1 MEKKDVIII
10 GAGIA
15 GMTAAIYLKRF
26 NVDVLLLEKEIP
38 GGQLNNTRNLKNYP
52 GFLETDGAILAE
64 NIYKQIEEL
73 NIDYKN
79 ENVEEVIID
88 TKKVVKTNNG
98 EYECNQLIIA
108 TGRAPKTLKIPGE
121 SNLLGHG
128 VSYCAVCD
136 AFFFK
141 GKDVA
146 VIGGSATALENTLY
160 LAKIVNKCYIICRK
174 PFLKGEDMNI
184 KEVESLPN
192 VEVIYN
198 SNVKAFVGNDV
209 LNSILLEVN
218 GEERTIDVEGAFV
231 SIGYEPNFVVNSK
244 FDLENENGYLKVN
257 ANGETNIEGV
267 FAIGDAIK
275 KDLYQLTTAVS
286 EAAVSANY
294 IKKSWYK

>member
-1 MEKKDVIII
+1 MEKRDVIII

-26 NVDVLLLEKEIP
+26 NVDVLLFEKEIP
-38 GGQLNNTRNLKNYP
+38 GGQLNKTINLKNYP
-52 GFLETDGAILAE
+52 GFLETDGAILAK

-73 NIDYKN
+73 NVDYRN
-79 ENVEEVIID
+79 ENVEEVTID
-88 TKKVVKTNNG
+88 DKKIVKTKSG

-108 TGRAPKTLKIPGE
+108 TGRAPRTLKAEGE
-121 SNLLGHG
+121 NKLLGHG

-136 AFFFK
+136 AYFFK

-198 SNVKAFVGNDV
+198 SNVKKFVGDDV
-209 LNSILLEVN
+209 LTSILLEVD
-218 GEERTIDVEGAFV
+218 GKERTIDVEGAFV

-244 FDLENENGYLKVN
+244 IDLENENGYLKVN
-257 ANGETNIEGV
+257 NNGETNIEGV
-267 FAIGDAIK
+267 FAIGDAIS
-275 KDLYQLTTAVS
+275 KDLYQLTTAAS
-286 EAAVSANY
+286 EAALAANY
-294 IKKSWYK
+294 IKKNWYK